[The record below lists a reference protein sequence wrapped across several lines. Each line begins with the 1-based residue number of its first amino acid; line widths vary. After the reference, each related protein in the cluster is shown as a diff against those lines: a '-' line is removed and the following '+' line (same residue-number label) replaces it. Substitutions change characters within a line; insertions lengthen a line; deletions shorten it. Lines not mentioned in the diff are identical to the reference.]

1 MKKKLLLW
9 ISLIAVP
16 GQALEME
23 AKEFFFCVYKKATNM
38 EARTIRIHQFPEE
51 NKCAVVYSVN
61 GKDNMVSYGR
71 WLSFCKSKMDQVS
84 SNLQKSL
91 WQCEKQE
98 NPVTVFYSFSKKPVQ
113 DKANL

>member
-1 MKKKLLLW
+1 MIKSFFLLG
-9 ISLIAVP
+9 ISLFTFS

-23 AKEFFFCVYKKATNM
+23 ARDFFFCVYKKATHI
-38 EARTIRIHQFPEE
+38 EARTVRIHQFSKE

-61 GKDNMVSYGR
+61 GKDNLISQGR
-71 WLSFCKSKMDQVS
+71 WLSFCKSKAEKVA

-98 NPVTVFYSFSKKPVQ
+98 EPVTVFYSFSESNQ
-113 DKANL
+113 E